1 MPNARA
7 ARVTSK
13 AEPLSLIQ
21 IYQKA
26 ERDIIDAVSY
36 KKRRGYVDYSEQ
48 AALARVRA
56 ILDKMLEDSR
66 ERVPRLVSA
75 SFSENTAR
83 AMGYK
88 NAFALTSEQTAVV
101 KLLTDNLLA
110 NITEAAAVTVKN
122 IQSAYSRAKAI
133 SRDPPE
139 MAVGRLRPDEF
150 RAAGLTAVAAAKA
163 SGGGIR
169 TAEAEFMEIIGR
181 EGIVSFTDK
190 SGKKWPLTAYA
201 NMAVRTTSNQATT
214 AAAILADPDR
224 DLYRIVGSGSACP
237 ICSKYEGRVY
247 SRSGKNPRYPPMAR
261 AFGKID
267 PNGPDDL
274 TNSYLTIHPNCT
286 HRWAPFTE
294 SGRSEA
300 ELAKLR
306 ERSGAP
312 FDIDPRTEA
321 QREAWRNKV
330 NGRAKLMGEYKE
342 WQKMRAK
349 GVGTKTFT
357 AYQRNRRDKTEE
369 YKKWKEAVRQT

>member
-1 MPNARA
+1 MPTPRA
-7 ARVTSK
+7 ARVTPK

-26 ERDIIDAVSY
+26 ERDIIDAISY

-48 AALARVRA
+48 AALTRVRA

-75 SFSENTAR
+75 SFSESTAR
-83 AMGYK
+83 AIGYK
-88 NAFALTSEQTAVV
+88 NAFALTSEQTAIV
-101 KLLTDNLLA
+101 KLLADNLLA

-133 SRDPPE
+133 SRDRILREPSKIHPPE
-139 MAVGRLRPDEF
+139 MAVGRLKPDEF

-163 SGGGIR
+163 LGGGIR
-169 TAEAEFMEIIGR
+169 TAEAEFMDIIGR

-214 AAAILADPDR
+214 AAVILADPDR

-306 ERSGAP
+306 ERSSAP

-342 WQKMRAK
+342 WQKMRAN
-349 GVGTKTFT
+349 GIGTKTFS
-357 AYQRNRRDKTEE
+357 AYQRNRRK
-369 YKKWKEAVRQT
+369 